1 MKRRHKAG
9 FLSKRSSKITVIKE
23 RRKRKSE
30 QKRKKAMVALLVF
43 ILATLESF
51 WPKKLLDAK
60 DPFGDNVFKNP
71 AGCT

>member
-1 MKRRHKAG
+1 
-9 FLSKRSSKITVIKE
+9 
-23 RRKRKSE
+23 
-30 QKRKKAMVALLVF
+30 MVALLVF